1 VRAASGVVIPGGGGV
16 DNADN
21 SNMNA
26 VEMETD
32 MDDYPTMVSTVTKND
47 GTNRRHAVGRSL
59 SQSIES
65 E

>member
-1 VRAASGVVIPGGGGV
+1 
-16 DNADN
+16 
-21 SNMNA
+21 MNA

-32 MDDYPTMVSTVTKND
+32 MDDYPTMVSTSNEERWDKPSSC
-47 GTNRRHAVGRSL
+47 GGKIP